1 MKLEMYYPDY
11 LHDIRVTRDLSLVLT
26 ASTETKQQNTNIEAA
41 ASSRLAQPK
50 NWVVPG
56 KVRDHKCFV
65 DFVIFEDLPED
76 YQFSIKATPCFDASD
91 LQDFA
96 FSVGKLEINK
106 WKQHEFN
113 DNK

>member
-26 ASTETKQQNTNIEAA
+26 ASTEKQKQNTNIEAA
-41 ASSRLAQPK
+41 PSRLAQPK

-91 LQDFA
+91 LQGYA
-96 FSVGKLEINK
+96 FNIGKLEINK

>member
-11 LHDIRVTRDLSLVLT
+11 LHDIRVTRELSLVLT

-41 ASSRLAQPK
+41 SSRLAQPK
-50 NWVVPG
+50 NWVVTG
-56 KVRDHKCFV
+56 RVRDHKCLV

-76 YQFSIKATPCFDASD
+76 CQFSIKATPCFDASD

-96 FSVGKLEINK
+96 FNVGKLEINK

-113 DNK
+113 DDNK